1 MVPNAGEDAGEVDH
15 PYTAHGNVKWHHRIP
30 RLSEAPREVP

>member
-15 PYTAHGNVKWHHRIP
+15 PYTAHGNVKWHSQPVRQFGSF
-30 RLSEAPREVP
+30 L